1 MSFLGTIAVGAMA
14 QAYNEDKAAKEAQVA
29 EIQAM
34 KRKWLFTTGM
44 EKISNRRERRKEA
57 QARVSNAVRL
67 GFDRRAAL
75 VLETSGEL
83 DSVLTRIN
91 KLKEDTE
98 KDVSSTGIRKMSQAI
113 IENVPEDK
121 IAQATQYA
129 LDLGAAEDMDAGKLI
144 DVIFS
149 ATDDASLNKAIE
161 TVGGIPSGVPSPEM
175 SPTGV
180 NLIGL
185 TELTPSKTKQVKS
198 LIESRIAGIM
208 GATALGED
216 TYQWTDPTS
225 ANIIIDKALDYYM
238 DQRANPYLDVDLADI
253 TSQISNDVRTLVQ
266 SGVQLKDI
274 ADNFNFGMNPNEFE
288 KTPLPKDPLTPPSAT
303 FDENSIS
310 IIDKNNLAAGG

>member
-1 MSFLGTIAVGAMA
+1 MSFLGTIAAGAIA
-14 QAYNEDKAAKEAQVA
+14 EAYNEDRAAKEAQVA

-57 QARVSNAVRL
+57 QARVASAVRL

-83 DSVLTRIN
+83 DSVLTRVN
-91 KLKEDTE
+91 KLKEDPE
-98 KDVSSTGIRKMSQAI
+98 KDVSRTGIKKMSQAI

-149 ATDDASLNKAIE
+149 ATDDASLNKAIK
-161 TVGGIPSGVPSPEM
+161 TVGGISSGVPSPDM

-185 TELTPSKTKQVKS
+185 TELTPEKTKQVKG

-225 ANIIIDKALDYYM
+225 ANIVIDKALEYYM
-238 DQRANPYLDVDLADI
+238 QQRANPYLEMDLADI
-253 TSQISNDVRTLVQ
+253 TTQISNDVRTLVQ

-274 ADNFNFGMNPNEFE
+274 ANNFNFGMNPNEFE
-288 KTPLPKDPLTPPSAT
+288 KIPKPNDAIVPPAAT
-303 FDENSIS
+303 LDENNLS
-310 IIDKNNLAAGG
+310 IIDQNNLATGG